1 MKRAFLNRAFLYGA
15 LLQFSCLAGLLLP
28 VGLLSSCRETVGCG
42 CALPPAPVDNSL
54 KVKRITWADTDFQE
68 YTYNADGLLSKYVS
82 QWLFVEGT
90 DQVKRVESK
99 LEYNG
104 QGRIT
109 RMVTEDVMEVK
120 YSYKGGVLEKSEEYD
135 QRGRLAVTHYYVFS
149 TKNQPLE
156 IRDVITDPADGNRVT
171 GELKRVYEY
180 DGRGN
185 NTVQHEYVKDLNTGA
200 FTLSLS
206 THYEG
211 FDNNKYVENAT
222 ALNPYVP
229 HARLWTNNYASRTLK
244 DKHGKVVQQPQL
256 YTFECNAEGYPVRK
270 TMGNTNITL
279 RATVAYEG

>member
-1 MKRAFLNRAFLYGA
+1 
-15 LLQFSCLAGLLLP
+15 
-28 VGLLSSCRETVGCG
+28 
-42 CALPPAPVDNSL
+42 
-54 KVKRITWADTDFQE
+54 
-68 YTYNADGLLSKYVS
+68 
-82 QWLFVEGT
+82 
-90 DQVKRVESK
+90 
-99 LEYNG
+99 
-104 QGRIT
+104 
-109 RMVTEDVMEVK
+109 MVTEDVMEVK
-120 YSYKGGVLEKSEEYD
+120 YYYKGNVLEKSEEYD

-149 TKNQPLE
+149 TQNQPLE

-185 NTVQHEYVKDLNTGA
+185 NTVQKEYVKDLATGTFA
-200 FTLSLS
+200 LNLS

-244 DKHGKVVQQPQL
+244 DKNGNPLQPPQL
-256 YTFECNAEGYPVRK
+256 YSFECNAAGYPVRK
-270 TMGNTNITL
+270 SMGNANITI